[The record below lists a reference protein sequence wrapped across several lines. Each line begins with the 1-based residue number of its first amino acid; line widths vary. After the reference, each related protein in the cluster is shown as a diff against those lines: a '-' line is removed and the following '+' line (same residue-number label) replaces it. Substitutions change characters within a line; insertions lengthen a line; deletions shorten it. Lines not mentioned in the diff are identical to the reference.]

1 MTGKSVANR
10 PGRSA
15 CMSACPR
22 VLSGH
27 RSKRAIGYVSSRQ
40 TRFQFYYQTHPE
52 DRREEKYEAKSFS
65 RTLLTVWVIQCLTR
79 RTPAVALGCSCD
91 GPSLVGLLV
100 SSFLLALGESKP
112 QAEKARPAVPV
123 SEMSQHVA
131 YM

>member
-1 MTGKSVANR
+1 MIAWT
-10 PGRSA
+10 
-15 CMSACPR
+15 R

-40 TRFQFYYQTHPE
+40 TRFQFYYQTHPQ
-52 DRREEKYEAKSFS
+52 DRREEKYEATSFS

-112 QAEKARPAVPV
+112 QAEKARSAVPV
-123 SEMSQHVA
+123 SEM
-131 YM
+131 